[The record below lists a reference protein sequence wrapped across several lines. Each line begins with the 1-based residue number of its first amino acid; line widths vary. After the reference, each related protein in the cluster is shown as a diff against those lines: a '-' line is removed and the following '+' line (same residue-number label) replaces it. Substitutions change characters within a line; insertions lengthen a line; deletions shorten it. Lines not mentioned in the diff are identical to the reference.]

1 MPNTITVC
9 ISASDQ
15 GPVLLSHFEVVENME
30 KYRLE
35 RLDQRGQSLWHVTR
49 LRHSSDSTFRVRS
62 ISIVCTVMRCTR
74 SLTPQHRARISV
86 QLTTNLP
93 PTRRRRRLLPT
104 ARFIESFSGELLT
117 QNKHRNIRS
126 EPPTKKRDLS
136 LKEILRTLSHDI
148 VITYR
153 NVLSITHQLEQYVA
167 NSNRK
172 RR

>member
-86 QLTTNLP
+86 QLTTKLP
-93 PTRRRRRLLPT
+93 PTRRRRRLLVGVGEILP
-104 ARFIESFSGELLT
+104 ARCKCKIAGANCSSLGA
-117 QNKHRNIRS
+117 S
-126 EPPTKKRDLS
+126 CARDLGLTPAHAGVFS
-136 LKEILRTLSHDI
+136 ENSDIRTI
-148 VITYR
+148 FR
-153 NVLSITHQLEQYVA
+153 THGAFLP
-167 NSNRK
+167 
-172 RR
+172 